1 MSRVVKL
8 AGAGA
13 GGGAAAGLS
22 EADVNTLIKAKTDW
36 TLIESLDASGSN
48 VISFENIL
56 DGTYST
62 VKIEGDDLRGN
73 YWMYLRLRTAQGLET
88 SNYGYSYNRGSSSSG
103 NYQGGSS
110 SYVPFMYDNTRD
122 HPKTFEIV
130 LTGLNGSVK
139 PTGRFHSGHGT
150 STYDGSYTVGGFV
163 YNATRAVT
171 GFQFQTNTSTVSS
184 GYIKVYGLN

>member
-8 AGAGA
+8 AGASGSS
-13 GGGAAAGLS
+13 GAAGLS
-22 EADVNTLIKAKTDW
+22 TADVNTLIKAKTDW
-36 TLIESLDASGSN
+36 TLIESLDVSGAN

-62 VKIEGDDLRGN
+62 VKVEGDDLRGT
-73 YWMYLRLRTAQGLET
+73 YWLYLRLRTAQGLET
-88 SNYGYSYNRGSSSSG
+88 SNYGMSYNQGRSSSG
-103 NYQGGSS
+103 NYQGVTE
-110 SYVPFMYDNTRD
+110 SYVKFMHDSSID
-122 HPKTFEIV
+122 HPKSFEIV
-130 LTGLNGSVK
+130 LTGLNGSAK
-139 PTGRFHSGHGT
+139 PTGRFYSGHGN

-171 GFQFQTNTSTVSS
+171 GLQFQTNTSTVSS